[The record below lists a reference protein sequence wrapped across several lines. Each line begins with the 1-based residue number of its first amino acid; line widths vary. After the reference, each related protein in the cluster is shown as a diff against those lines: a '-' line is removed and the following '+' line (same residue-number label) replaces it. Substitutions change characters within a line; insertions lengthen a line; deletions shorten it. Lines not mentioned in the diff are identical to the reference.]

1 MSLRDAVTFPQCYDG
16 TTWYSGILVT
26 KKGPRDGQLPLIHHT
41 EGQFYFSQRLTQ
53 DWRDRKKDGGGH
65 RQSLDVSFY
74 LSVFVTRN
82 IFLSVAQPIFGTGS
96 GFPLASI

>member
-16 TTWYSGILVT
+16 TACYSRIPLT

-41 EGQFYFSQRLTQ
+41 EGQFYFAQRLTQ
-53 DWRDRKKDGGGH
+53 DWRDRKKDRGGH
-65 RQSLDVSFY
+65 RQFGRIILP
-74 LSVFVTRN
+74 VFVTRN